1 MRLKHF
7 PIVLFL
13 LLFFVAKI
21 TNLGIRLSDTNIYF
35 DVANQIFQGKLIY
48 RDFFYANFPL
58 FPYVSSFYYF
68 LVGKNIELFYITSA
82 LEVIIISSLIYFI
95 TYDKTKNALVSF
107 FSSITYVF
115 SFIVLSTSD
124 HQTGVFTASLFA
136 VLGYLFLHRKNFFLS
151 GLFVSLSFFTKAYF
165 IPIVISFCS
174 FLLLQKNHKQIIRF
188 TVVFTIT
195 GLVIILPFLLFAQKE
210 FINDIFKFS
219 LTRPAGILK
228 SDVVWFFISKD
239 FLLFT
244 ILIFNIFNFR
254 KNIFF
259 ALVSVFSI
267 VLFFS
272 FQDVYYLYL
281 NFVVPFLCLSFYEF
295 YIFWTE
301 KLKFQKMIIPS
312 MVIIL
317 VGINIYNYFSSYRDL
332 QKIDDFKKIVQ
343 IINSE
348 HPKYLYGVNDI
359 TPALLNTTKT
369 LPLENVR
376 DAHEYFFSK
385 KILNKEFLTNKAVRS
400 KTIVISHGTFYPY
413 LNINEQIVDDI
424 FNKKIILRS
433 CKLLD
438 SIPVKSEGAVN
449 RINLFKCF

>member
-1 MRLKHF
+1 
-7 PIVLFL
+7 
-13 LLFFVAKI
+13 
-21 TNLGIRLSDTNIYF
+21 
-35 DVANQIFQGKLIY
+35 
-48 RDFFYANFPL
+48 
-58 FPYVSSFYYF
+58 
-68 LVGKNIELFYITSA
+68 
-82 LEVIIISSLIYFI
+82 
-95 TYDKTKNALVSF
+95 
-107 FSSITYVF
+107 
-115 SFIVLSTSD
+115 
-124 HQTGVFTASLFA
+124 
-136 VLGYLFLHRKNFFLS
+136 
-151 GLFVSLSFFTKAYF
+151 
-165 IPIVISFCS
+165 
-174 FLLLQKNHKQIIRF
+174 
-188 TVVFTIT
+188 
-195 GLVIILPFLLFAQKE
+195 
-210 FINDIFKFS
+210 
-219 LTRPAGILK
+219 
-228 SDVVWFFISKD
+228 
-239 FLLFT
+239 
-244 ILIFNIFNFR
+244 
-254 KNIFF
+254 
-259 ALVSVFSI
+259 
-267 VLFFS
+267 
-272 FQDVYYLYL
+272 
-281 NFVVPFLCLSFYEF
+281 
-295 YIFWTE
+295 
-301 KLKFQKMIIPS
+301 

-424 FNKKIILRS
+424 FNKKLILKS